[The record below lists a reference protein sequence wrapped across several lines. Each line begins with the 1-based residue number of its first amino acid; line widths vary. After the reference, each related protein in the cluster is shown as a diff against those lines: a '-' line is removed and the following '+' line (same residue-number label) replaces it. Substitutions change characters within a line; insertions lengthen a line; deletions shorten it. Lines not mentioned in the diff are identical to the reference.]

1 VGHIA
6 VFLFTA
12 PMKLLITLDR
22 RVGRQ
27 MNAPHRNSVLVVVLL
42 AATVLAPGVAVGI
55 VPQPADGDVTAQQNV
70 TDASANASITLTN
83 QTRTGRSVFV
93 DRATVPDGGFVVLSE
108 AGRNGS
114 IVSVSLPLSAGTHQG
129 KVTLRGVP
137 GSDINRTRLGTNITL
152 VATLHQD
159 SNDNGRFDGLLTSDV
174 DEPYTNNGT
183 AISDR
188 ATITVANGERSVN
201 ASVSLSNQTSAGT
214 TVTVDGVT
222 LPNGGYVAV
231 HEGGYNGSNATG
243 TLVGATGYLDAGS
256 YENVTV
262 VLAGGND
269 STPVDSRR
277 ISAVVY
283 RDTDGD
289 RAFQYVP
296 SDGAEDRPV
305 RTNGSAVADTA
316 SLTVERPSTPTPTAA
331 NPPTETAT
339 ATNGSTATETTT
351 ATQSQDPIDEST
363 PYGGESNGRENI
375 LDTPLLPV
383 IVGAFALFAVLAVV
397 KR

>member
-1 VGHIA
+1 M
-6 VFLFTA
+6 FLFAA
-12 PMKLLITLDR
+12 PKKLLITLGR
-22 RVGRQ
+22 RVEKQ
-27 MNAPHRNSVLVVVLL
+27 MNTPHRNSVLVVVLL
-42 AATVLAPGVAVGI
+42 AATAFAPGVAVGI
-55 VPQPADGDVTAQQNV
+55 VSQPADGDISAQQNT
-70 TDASANASITLTN
+70 TDASVNASITLTN

-93 DRATVPDGGFVVLSE
+93 DRARLPEDGFVVLSE
-108 AGRNGS
+108 ASPNGS
-114 IVSVSLPLSAGTHQG
+114 IVGVSLPLSAGTHEG

-137 GSDINRTRLGTNITL
+137 GSDINRTRLGTNTTL
-152 VATLHQD
+152 VATLHRD
-159 SNDNGRFDGLLTSDV
+159 SNDNGRFDGLLIPDA
-174 DEPYTNNGT
+174 DGPYTDNGT

-188 ATITVANGERSVN
+188 ATITVADSERPVN
-201 ASVSLSNQTSAGT
+201 ASISLSNQTSNGT
-214 TVTVDGVT
+214 TVTVDGAT

-231 HEGGYNGSNATG
+231 HEGSYNGSNATE

-262 VLAGGND
+262 ALDGGND
-269 STPVDSRR
+269 STPIDSGR
-277 ISAVVY
+277 ISVVVH

-305 RTNGSAVADTA
+305 RVNGSAVADTA

-351 ATQSQDPIDEST
+351 ATPPPQGPVDEST
-363 PYGGESNGRENI
+363 PYGGESNGREDI

-383 IVGAFALFAVLAVV
+383 IVGAFALFAVLTVV

>member
-1 VGHIA
+1 
-6 VFLFTA
+6 VFLFAA
-12 PMKLLITLDR
+12 PKKLLITLGR
-22 RVGRQ
+22 RVEKQ
-27 MNAPHRNSVLVVVLL
+27 MNTPHRNSVLVVVLL
-42 AATVLAPGVAVGI
+42 AATAFAPGVAVGI
-55 VPQPADGDVTAQQNV
+55 VSQPADGDISAQQNT
-70 TDASANASITLTN
+70 TDASVNASIALTN

-93 DRATVPDGGFVVLSE
+93 DRARLPEDGFVVLSE
-108 AGRNGS
+108 ASPNGS
-114 IVSVSLPLSAGTHQG
+114 IVGVSLPLSAGTHEG

-137 GSDINRTRLGTNITL
+137 GSDLNRTRLGTNTTL
-152 VATLHQD
+152 VATLHRD
-159 SNDNGRFDGLLTSDV
+159 SNDNGRFDGLLAPDA
-174 DEPYTNNGT
+174 DGPYTDNGT

-188 ATITVANGERSVN
+188 ATITVADSERPMN
-201 ASVSLSNQTSAGT
+201 ASISLSNQTSNGT
-214 TVTVDGVT
+214 TVTVDGAT

-231 HEGGYNGSNATG
+231 HEGSYNGSNATE

-262 VLAGGND
+262 ALDGGND
-269 STPVDSRR
+269 STPIDSGH
-277 ISAVVY
+277 ISVVVH

-305 RTNGSAVADTA
+305 RVNGSAVADTA

-351 ATQSQDPIDEST
+351 ATPPPQGPVDEST
-363 PYGGESNGRENI
+363 PYGGESNGREDI

-383 IVGAFALFAVLAVV
+383 IVGAFALFAVLTVV